1 MDHGE
6 IGLPDKECLFG
17 FPSALTYQLRAG
29 ADNGTLTAQLEQN
42 IVMAIGGGDTMW
54 VLPSVLNVKV
64 MKFNRA
70 WSSGGINYGS
80 LKVAKCLVT

>member
-1 MDHGE
+1 MALRAGYRVFRCGVRADQELFNTFRWIMDHGE

-42 IVMAIGGGDTMW
+42 IVMAIGGGDTM
-54 VLPSVLNVKV
+54 
-64 MKFNRA
+64 
-70 WSSGGINYGS
+70 
-80 LKVAKCLVT
+80 